1 MHRSMN
7 SYGDLSDMALKNVLA
22 LADGEDPEDPD
33 PGEDD
38 GGGNVTTWQIGKKT
52 ITTEIYTAT
61 SPGWSWSTEG
71 NIWLFKGTRTEN
83 WPPNYLKETVS
94 VEISCCRLK
103 GTVTTCDYEV
113 C

>member
-38 GGGNVTTWQIGKKT
+38 GGTGTLWEREDGDCKYTFTGKAGSKVHFTILGVPITLTIG
-52 ITTEIYTAT
+52 IDGTAT
-61 SPGWSWSTEG
+61 YVYGDGKTNCKSGG
-71 NIWLFKGTRTEN
+71 NEQCTARYC
-83 WPPNYLKETVS
+83 PPFS
-94 VEISCCRLK
+94 M
-103 GTVTTCDYEV
+103 
-113 C
+113 